1 MGLIPASFFQKR
13 VPDKYKQYVT
23 DARSLRAWDEANAS
37 GDMSAWEGDVGYQAQ
52 AATANPAGENP
63 PPATAT
69 VLPETA
75 NTTEGGGA
83 QDNLLSAA
91 LALDPPGV
99 VAQKTGEI
107 TEIPQEEDDRPED
120 VTKLLS
126 DTSIQKVD
134 DTMTNPPG
142 QVTTIQEGVKKETGI
157 EARTPGVINKLG
169 SMTIEGLSRVGENW
183 DEVQTKIGG
192 YKDSWNEFKGEAGA
206 ALRGKIAPG
215 GKPYA
220 VGQDVEGTVGQ
231 DLTQTSLDALDY
243 AKENGI
249 TIEQAKDDIMKM
261 EQLHGT
267 NFNDGAVGQDVEG
280 AGAKEALAEADLQK
294 RRIDMVKAGG
304 KLGDL
309 RTPTARAVNFGSG
322 DRMNQYKVGR

>member
-23 DARSLRAWDEANAS
+23 DARSLRAWDKANAS

-52 AATANPAGENP
+52 AATANPAGGNP

-75 NTTEGGGA
+75 NTTEGGDA
-83 QDNLLSAA
+83 PDNLLSAA
-91 LALDPPGV
+91 LKTDPPGV

-107 TEIPQEEDDRPED
+107 TEIHEEETVEEPVKVEDAIADPNVKD
-120 VTKLLS
+120 VT
-126 DTSIQKVD
+126 DV
-134 DTMTNPPG
+134 
-142 QVTTIQEGVKKETGI
+142 ETGG
-157 EARTPGVINKLG
+157 EVSQLQSSLAEEQGVSSVGRTPGIINKARSG
-169 SMTIEGLSRVGENW
+169 TIEALSQVGETW
-183 DEVQTKIGG
+183 DAVQEKVGG
-192 YKDSWNEFKGEAGA
+192 YRDKWNEFKGEAGA

-220 VGQDVEGTVGQ
+220 VGE
-231 DLTQTSLDALDY
+231 
-243 AKENGI
+243 
-249 TIEQAKDDIMKM
+249 
-261 EQLHGT
+261 
-267 NFNDGAVGQDVEG
+267 DVEG
-280 AGAKEALAEADLQK
+280 AGAEEALDAKEDMGDAANLDDAKMAAASGNPAGAVAALVK
-294 RRIDMVKAGG
+294 RKKDMVKAGG
-304 KLGDL
+304 ELGKL